1 MNQLWKK
8 TKFFNEHF
16 NTPVSVAVIF
26 IKDGFAGKSV
36 VAVLTN
42 VKHTENSDS
51 IFKDNQAE

>member
-8 TKFFNEHF
+8 TKFFNDQF
-16 NTPVSVAVIF
+16 ITPASVAGNF
-26 IKDGFAGKSV
+26 IKDGFAGKSI
-36 VAVLTN
+36 VAVLPN